1 MNYEGNDWG
10 YFGFVHVVGLI
21 AYGVFALLAL
31 AVVTGLVIL
40 LVRFLL
46 IGTKAAQLYV
56 AKNSPTKTA
65 SPVTGPATSGSTEP
79 SSRPTPPTTT
89 PTGST
94 DAASPAQAPSPVDA
108 AIGRTKSPDTAST
121 DTASTDTASTST
133 SSTTTQLP
141 TSVPV
146 APKSAAKKPA
156 TPRTPKTPPT
166 A

>member
-56 AKNSPTKTA
+56 AKNGVAKNDAATTA
-65 SPVTGPATSGSTEP
+65 PSKPAAPAAPE
-79 SSRPTPPTTT
+79 SRPTPTASAPEATT
-89 PTGST
+89 PL
-94 DAASPAQAPSPVDA
+94 SPVDA
-108 AIGRTKSPDTAST
+108 AIAPTPPKTSPA
-121 DTASTDTASTST
+121 TST
-133 SSTTTQLP
+133 SSTTTPLP
-141 TSVPV
+141 AAGTT
-146 APKSAAKKPA
+146 APKAAAKKPA
-156 TPRTPKTPPT
+156 TRTPKTPPT
-166 A
+166 V

>member
-79 SSRPTPPTTT
+79 ASRPTPPTTT

-94 DAASPAQAPSPVDA
+94 EAPSPVDA
-108 AIGRTKSPDTAST
+108 AIRRTPSPEASST
-121 DTASTDTASTST
+121 DT
-133 SSTTTQLP
+133 SSTTTPLAGQA
-141 TSVPV
+141 
-146 APKSAAKKPA
+146 APKAAPRKPA
-156 TPRTPKTPPT
+156 TRTPKTPPT
-166 A
+166 V

>member
-56 AKNSPTKTA
+56 SKNSPTKTA

-79 SSRPTPPTTT
+79 ASRPTPPTTT

-94 DAASPAQAPSPVDA
+94 DAPSPVDA
-108 AIGRTKSPDTAST
+108 AIARTPST
-121 DTASTDTASTST
+121 DT
-133 SSTTTQLP
+133 SSTTTPLAGP
-141 TSVPV
+141 A
-146 APKSAAKKPA
+146 APRAAAKKPA
-156 TPRTPKTPPT
+156 TRTPKTPPT
-166 A
+166 V

>member
-56 AKNSPTKTA
+56 AKNSPAKTA

-79 SSRPTPPTTT
+79 ASRPTPPTTT

-94 DAASPAQAPSPVDA
+94 EAPSPVDA
-108 AIGRTKSPDTAST
+108 AIGRAPSSDRST
-121 DTASTDTASTST
+121 DT

-146 APKSAAKKPA
+146 APKNVAKKPA

-166 A
+166 V